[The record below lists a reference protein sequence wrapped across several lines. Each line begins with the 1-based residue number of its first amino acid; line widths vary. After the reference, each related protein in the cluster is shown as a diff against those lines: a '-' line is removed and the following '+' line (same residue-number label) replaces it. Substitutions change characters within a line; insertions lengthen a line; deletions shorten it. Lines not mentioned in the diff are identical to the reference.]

1 MDGFEILY
9 KLLILIK
16 VDSTIKDAKK
26 LIEQLTDI
34 KVEDQRFK
42 FTLNFDS
49 QMNDEDLF
57 YKCLNCYI
65 EDISY
70 YPVKLKRNFYNKYIN
85 LDLNENIEQLKNR
98 FLKKKKFLL
107 KDRNIIYIVK
117 KMYIQKNLKI
127 IKL

>member
-49 QMNDEDLF
+49 QMNDEDYF
-57 YKCLNCYI
+57 FKCLNCFI

-70 YPVKLKRNFYNKYIN
+70 YPVELKRKFYNKYIKI
-85 LDLNENIEQLKNR
+85 DLKKNIEQLKKQV
-98 FLKKKKFLL
+98 FKKEKNSYY
-107 KDRNIIYIVK
+107 RNIIYIVE
-117 KMYIQKNLKI
+117 KMNFQKSLKI